1 MYTVLRF
8 ISMLDGIVIVVE
20 KLSKSFGA
28 VEVLKSMDFVVPPNQ
43 VVGFLGVNGAGKTTT
58 MRILSTALKPSS
70 GSVHIGDCD
79 VVQSPEAARAK
90 IGYLPEKPPLYPQLS
105 IGRYLEFLAGYRCVP
120 SPRQAIGTAL
130 ERVGLLG
137 KENVLISKLS
147 KGYQQRVG
155 LAQAI
160 LHEPTHLIL
169 DEPASGLDP
178 SQLVEI
184 REMLRDLAED
194 TSVLLSTHLLSEAE
208 RMCSHHIILHQGTVA
223 ASGSLD
229 VLGQKLGN
237 GGLSLKLSIDGW
249 NHTFLKQLS
258 ELEVV
263 EQVSI
268 ASHGEKDVNLFV
280 GCKQQSI
287 PIVLSWSAKHELQ
300 VMGYQ
305 WTQPSLEDCFLSV
318 VGVEQ

>member
-1 MYTVLRF
+1 M
-8 ISMLDGIVIVVE
+8 IVVE
-20 KLSKSFGA
+20 KLSKNFGN

-58 MRILSTALKPSS
+58 MRILSSVLKPSA
-70 GSVHIGDCD
+70 GSVHIGECD
-79 VVQSPEAARAK
+79 VVENPEVARAK

-105 IGRYLEFLAGYRCVP
+105 IGRYLEFLAGYRCVAN
-120 SPRQAIGTAL
+120 PRQAIGTAL

-137 KENVLISKLS
+137 KEDVLISKLS

-160 LHEPTHLIL
+160 LHSPSHLIL

-184 REMLRDLAED
+184 RAMLRNLAED

-208 RMCSHHIILHQGTVA
+208 RMCSHHIVLHEGTVA
-223 ASGSLD
+223 ASGSLET
-229 VLGQKLGN
+229 LGQQVGGGALSLRLSSAEWNSTSLKHISECGLVEKVSVSAIEEGGVN
-237 GGLSLKLSIDGW
+237 LVLRCQQENVPHVVSWCTKQGLSVI
-249 NHTFLKQLS
+249 
-258 ELEVV
+258 
-263 EQVSI
+263 
-268 ASHGEKDVNLFV
+268 
-280 GCKQQSI
+280 
-287 PIVLSWSAKHELQ
+287 
-300 VMGYQ
+300 GYQ
-305 WTQPSLEDCFLSV
+305 WNHPTLEDCFLSV